1 VRAAADARGRLLVAA
16 VAVVALLL
24 GAAGG
29 YVIGALAPFAP
40 TATPSS
46 TSAEAGFARDMQVH
60 HLQGAELALIVHER
74 STDSEVLTIS
84 TDILLTQQQ
93 QAGQLFGWLVSWDL
107 PQASPEPSMTWMG
120 RPTLEGAAD
129 EHSSMGMGT
138 EEGVVPSSMP
148 GLATPDQIR
157 ALTAS
162 SGRDLDRMF
171 LELMIAHHRGA
182 IDMAEALLAR
192 SRDRVATDFATSV
205 VKAQEAEITLMEQM
219 LEARPAA

>member
-1 VRAAADARGRLLVAA
+1 MAAAHARGRLLVAA

-24 GAAGG
+24 GVAGG
-29 YVIGALAPFAP
+29 YVVGALAPFAP

-60 HLQGAELALIVHER
+60 HLQGAELALIAHER
-74 STDSEVLTIS
+74 STDSEILTIS

-192 SRDRVATDFATSV
+192 SRDRVATDFASSV
-205 VKAQEAEITLMEQM
+205 VEAQEAEITLMEQM
-219 LEARPAA
+219 LEDRPAA